1 MKVEQLY
8 TQCLA
13 QAAYFIESEGEAA
26 VVDPIRDY
34 EVYIHKAKE
43 NGVKIKY
50 IFETHFHADFVSG
63 HIDLA
68 KATGAT
74 IVYGPQAKTGFEA
87 HIAKDGEE
95 FKVGNITMR
104 ALHTPGH
111 TPESTTWLLIDEKGE
126 DHCIFTGD
134 TLFVGDVGRPDLV
147 VADPEHTSEKMA
159 ELMFDSL
166 HHKLGT
172 LSDAVVV
179 YPGHG
184 AGSACGKNL
193 GPETW
198 STMGEQRRTNYA
210 LQTKSKEEFVKQLL
224 EGIAPAPSYFFE
236 DATLNKNGYNSLD
249 EIMDGVKPLD
259 VTAFSSEMDLG
270 ALVIDSRK
278 PDFFELGFVKGSV
291 NIGLN
296 GQYAIWAATLLDL
309 ERKILLVC
317 EPGAEKESAIRL
329 ARVGFSRIAG
339 YLEGGFDAW
348 AAAGKPVDMIISI
361 DADEFALDY
370 KHSSLNVLDVR
381 KPSEWDSGHVA
392 GATNINLEQLQ
403 ESMDILDTE
412 KDYVIH
418 CAGGYRSM
426 IAASILKSNGFQGI
440 KNVYGGYSKIKD
452 TDVAIE
458 VGSAHA
464 VQG

>member
-1 MKVEQLY
+1 
-8 TQCLA
+8 
-13 QAAYFIESEGEAA
+13 
-26 VVDPIRDY
+26 
-34 EVYIHKAKE
+34 
-43 NGVKIKY
+43 
-50 IFETHFHADFVSG
+50 
-63 HIDLA
+63 
-68 KATGAT
+68 
-74 IVYGPQAKTGFEA
+74 
-87 HIAKDGEE
+87 
-95 FKVGNITMR
+95 
-104 ALHTPGH
+104 
-111 TPESTTWLLIDEKGE
+111 
-126 DHCIFTGD
+126 
-134 TLFVGDVGRPDLV
+134 
-147 VADPEHTSEKMA
+147 
-159 ELMFDSL
+159 
-166 HHKLGT
+166 
-172 LSDAVVV
+172 
-179 YPGHG
+179 
-184 AGSACGKNL
+184 
-193 GPETW
+193 
-198 STMGEQRRTNYA
+198 
-210 LQTKSKEEFVKQLL
+210 
-224 EGIAPAPSYFFE
+224 
-236 DATLNKNGYNSLD
+236 
-249 EIMDGVKPLD
+249 MDGVKPLD
-259 VTAFSSEMDLG
+259 VTAFSSEMDFG